1 MATKQEKE
9 QKNIKNIQFA
19 WIGKDKNKNEVR
31 GEMISSSESAVRML
45 LRSKG
50 ITPIKVS
57 KKGFKLNKE
66 KKITTAEIAVLII
79 FRGASTSSVINML
92 PSLASA
98 PFFSILKYDLS
109 SGITREAAIG
119 SLVSPFEFLITASPD
134 IVTVAFTGTL
144 ILLASIT
151 VLAKLL

>member
-31 GEMISSSESAVRML
+31 CEIISSSESAVRML

-66 KKITTAEIAVLII
+66 KKITTAEIAVLTRQLSTMMKLPI
-79 FRGASTSSVINML
+79 FKM
-92 PSLASA
+92 ASA
-98 PFFSILKYDLS
+98 
-109 SGITREAAIG
+109 
-119 SLVSPFEFLITASPD
+119 V
-134 IVTVAFTGTL
+134 
-144 ILLASIT
+144 
-151 VLAKLL
+151 

>member
-31 GEMISSSESAVRML
+31 GEIISSSESAVRML

-66 KKITTAEIAVLII
+66 KKITTAEIAVLTRQLSTMMKLPI
-79 FRGASTSSVINML
+79 FKM
-92 PSLASA
+92 ASA
-98 PFFSILKYDLS
+98 
-109 SGITREAAIG
+109 
-119 SLVSPFEFLITASPD
+119 V
-134 IVTVAFTGTL
+134 
-144 ILLASIT
+144 
-151 VLAKLL
+151 